1 MTYIEERS
9 FKKKKGSGIKYYLC
23 QTMRIGKATK
33 KISVYLGSGSLS
45 AIKLKKLERK
55 KLPLLKQKIKTLRG
69 SRAIS
74 ESKYLNSLLDIKTKK
89 SLERIRKL
97 YVEDKNLLTHDE
109 KRAIESDF
117 LTDYA
122 YQTTKIEGNTLS
134 AREAELI
141 LKHGQVPRNKELRDV
156 YGLQNIVTAWNY
168 ISNYKKDF
176 NEKFIKEIHR
186 LVMTNILENPGKYRE
201 IQVYLGRGRLTS
213 KHIPPPPDWVSQ
225 EIKRLVKWVKEN
237 SKKVHPVVLACFAHH
252 LFIAIHPFIDGNGR
266 VGRLILHFLLHKNG
280 YPPVNILNKE
290 KINYIK
296 CLEKARDGNLRPF
309 ADFIS
314 QHILSYKSYI
324 SEKIRKKRK
333 RSK

>member
-1 MTYIEERS
+1 M
-9 FKKKKGSGIKYYLC
+9 
-23 QTMRIGKATK
+23 
-33 KISVYLGSGSLS
+33 
-45 AIKLKKLERK
+45 
-55 KLPLLKQKIKTLRG
+55 
-69 SRAIS
+69 
-74 ESKYLNSLLDIKTKK
+74 
-89 SLERIRKL
+89 
-97 YVEDKNLLTHDE
+97 
-109 KRAIESDF
+109 
-117 LTDYA
+117 
-122 YQTTKIEGNTLS
+122 S

-141 LKHGQVPRNKELRDV
+141 LKHGQVPRSKELRDV
-156 YGLQNIVTAWNY
+156 YGLQNIVTVWNH
-168 ISNYKKDF
+168 ISAYNGEF

-201 IQVYLGRGRLTS
+201 IQVYLGRGRLAS
-213 KHIPPPPDWVSQ
+213 KHIPPPPDLVSQ
-225 EIKRLVKWVKEN
+225 EIKRLVKWVN

-266 VGRLILHFLLHKNG
+266 VGRLILHFLLYKNG

-290 KINYIK
+290 KIKYVD
-296 CLEKARDGNLRPF
+296 CLEKARDGNLKPF